1 MKRRLQKISKTGDE
15 LAKEVV
21 EAIDQFIE
29 AAYRG
34 CQERGKRC
42 VERHWFFRS
51 TGNYVQQKK
60 PKGERTY
67 SYLSPRYE
75 DHGNHVYY
83 RWTRFVFR
91 SRKGGARRQRVVP
104 IPQTK
109 EFGYDLRRL
118 KRGSLEWERGAI
130 TSTEKMLTKVR
141 EVNKRIVEA
150 RHALEKMANAMADLD
165 KMDHEHYATILDE
178 IGALGYTGEEVEKLE
193 IAHLKLMKRAQD
205 EGSDMRPLSETPF
218 NDVDALLKGK
228 STERYSQEELPET
241 VTPGEEDW
249 VPQEDGF
256 ELEDMEEAEDDVMT
270 EPWSGSIEPDEP
282 DPDILDRLHQPWKY
296 NDG

>member
-1 MKRRLQKISKTGDE
+1 MKRLLRKISGTGDE

-51 TGNYVQQKK
+51 AGNYVQQKK

-130 TSTEKMLTKVR
+130 THTEKMLTKVR
-141 EVNKRIVEA
+141 EANRRIVEA
-150 RHALEKMANAMADLD
+150 RHALEKMANAIADLD
-165 KMDHEHYATILDE
+165 KTDHEHYAAIREE
-178 IGALGYTGEEVEKLE
+178 IASLGYTKDEVEQLE
-193 IAHLKLMKRAQD
+193 YAHLKLMKRAQD
-205 EGSDMRPLSETPF
+205 EGIDMRPLSDTPF
-218 NDVDALLKGK
+218 NNIDALTALRANGN
-228 STERYSQEELPET
+228 SGEALPET
-241 VTPGEEDW
+241 VMPQADDW
-249 VPQEDGF
+249 VPQDTDGF
-256 ELEDMEEAEDDVMT
+256 DEEMEEADDEVLT
-270 EPWSGSIEPDEP
+270 EPWTGATEPDEP

-296 NDG
+296 DDPE

>member
-1 MKRRLQKISKTGDE
+1 KRMFRKVSKSGDE
-15 LAKEVV
+15 VAKEAVDTV
-21 EAIDQFIE
+21 SQFIE
-29 AAYRG
+29 AIYRG
-34 CQERGKRC
+34 CQERGMRC

-51 TGNYVQQKK
+51 AGNYVQQKR

-75 DHGNHVYY
+75 DHGNHMYY

-91 SRKGGARRQRVVP
+91 SRKGGQRRQRVVP

-150 RHALEKMANAMADLD
+150 RNALEKLANAMADLD
-165 KMDHEHYATILDE
+165 KMDHEHYATIMEE
-178 IGALGYTGEEVEKLE
+178 IAALGYTRDEVEKLE
-193 IAHLKLMKRAQD
+193 LAHLKLMKRAQK

-218 NDVDALLKGK
+218 NDVDVLLKLNPTG
-228 STERYSQEELPET
+228 RCSQEELPET

-249 VPQEDGF
+249 VPRDDSVV
-256 ELEDMEEAEDDVMT
+256 LEDIEEAEDDVMT
-270 EPWSGSIEPDEP
+270 EPWSGSVEPDEP
-282 DPDILDRLHQPWKY
+282 DPDILDRLHEPWKY
-296 NDG
+296 SNED